1 MRSSAQETSSG
12 PLQKNP
18 LISIISSVDPYL
30 KLHLHR
36 PTPPIY
42 TIQKKKK
49 TSTNIRLR
57 SSVSFST
64 HTRSGA
70 ARLCRFAFRWNHAQ
84 QFEHV
89 APGQCHVQL
98 NDRLRSGV
106 PTVDAPFGR
115 QPAAETTTCVDCRH
129 RSVGGPQRRFVL
141 AAARDRE
148 GERDSTTY
156 PWIALIVPTHSH
168 KHPQPTIITIS
179 MFPLFLLTKNHF
191 LVQISQSARNPSVQ
205 DPSIPPLIVC
215 KLH

>member
-64 HTRSGA
+64 HT
-70 ARLCRFAFRWNHAQ
+70 HAP
-84 QFEHV
+84 
-89 APGQCHVQL
+89 APPVSAG
-98 NDRLRSGV
+98 LRSGEIT
-106 PTVDAPFGR
+106 PNSLNTSRPGSAM
-115 QPAAETTTCVDCRH
+115 
-129 RSVGGPQRRFVL
+129 SS
-141 AAARDRE
+141 
-148 GERDSTTY
+148 STTASGVVY
-156 PWIALIVPTHSH
+156 RRSMPHSAGSQQRKPRPVSIAVTGVSAGP
-168 KHPQPTIITIS
+168 KEG
-179 MFPLFLLTKNHF
+179 LF
-191 LVQISQSARNPSVQ
+191 
-205 DPSIPPLIVC
+205 
-215 KLH
+215 